1 MGSRLGDLGVPFCG
15 LGVLGTP
22 GSHPYRLG
30 GPQPTVWGF
39 WGPWVLSLWFGGPPS
54 SLPHGVGVPI
64 PQFGGSGSP
73 GFCPRGFGVPIP
85 PFGGSVPMVW
95 GPPVSPLHGFGAP
108 HPTVSGFW
116 GPGVPS
122 PQCGGPLSPLPT
134 IWGSPSHTSELPG
147 PPFPPPP
154 HSSPYPTAPSPQ
166 TTSSARCPPQVGPA
180 EGGGRL
186 GGVQHSL
193 PMGQT
198 PPPPKLTSPSPIG
211 SPGAGAAPRGA
222 AFGPAADPHPRR
234 DGGRGEPPIPRRY
247 AARHGETPKP
257 PHPTAP
263 PPPTPLT
270 PLPPPP
276 LHPL

>member
-1 MGSRLGDLGVPFCG
+1 MWGWGILRLGGWGGVEILSGGVALFGGSRSVGWGGGQRELLGSRLGDLGVPFCG

-147 PPFPPPP
+147 PPL
-154 HSSPYPTAPSPQ
+154 SP
-166 TTSSARCPPQVGPA
+166 
-180 EGGGRL
+180 
-186 GGVQHSL
+186 
-193 PMGQT
+193 
-198 PPPPKLTSPSPIG
+198 
-211 SPGAGAAPRGA
+211 
-222 AFGPAADPHPRR
+222 
-234 DGGRGEPPIPRRY
+234 
-247 AARHGETPKP
+247 
-257 PHPTAP
+257 P
-263 PPPTPLT
+263 PPPTAHPTRQHHHRRPRHQRAARRRWVLLRVGGAWGGCST
-270 PLPPPP
+270 PSLWGRPPSPPKADLPLPHWQPWRGRCPPRRSLWP
-276 LHPL
+276 SS